1 MRHGE
6 AESIKPGL
14 KDSERNL
21 TSASIENLE
30 RMFQA
35 IKKSIPQFDH
45 LLSSPLIRAVQTA
58 ERVKIFSQSKSEII
72 IEDKLKPGEELK
84 EIIPMLNSLGGK
96 NIFICG
102 HEPDISDFC
111 SSLISSSFAAMLFKP
126 GTIAKIS
133 FEGKVREAS
142 GILQFLFSPILF
154 K

>member
-30 RMFQA
+30 RIFHA

-142 GILQFLFSPILF
+142 GILQFLFNPILF

>member
-14 KDSERNL
+14 KDSERKL
-21 TSASIENLE
+21 TSAGVEHLDK
-30 RMFQA
+30 MFQA
-35 IKKSIPQFDH
+35 IKKTIPQFDY
-45 LLSSPLIRAVQTA
+45 LLSSPLIRAVQTT
-58 ERVKIFSQSKSEII
+58 ERVKLISQSKSEIL
-72 IEDKLKPGEELK
+72 IEEKLRPGEELK
-84 EIIPMLNSLGGK
+84 VLIHLLNSLGGK

-102 HEPDISDFC
+102 HEPDISEFC
-111 SSLISSSFAAMLFKP
+111 SSLISTNYSALLFKP

-142 GILQFLFSPILF
+142 GILQFLFNPLLF

>member
-30 RMFQA
+30 RMFHA

>member
-142 GILQFLFSPILF
+142 GILQFLFNPILF